1 MGIEVLPDH
10 VVAQIAAGEVVERPA
25 SVVKE
30 LIENAIDAGATTI
43 HISVTDGGQR
53 LIRVSDDGSGIPAQE
68 VELAFSRHATS
79 KLRSHDDLQRIATL
93 GFRGE
98 ALFSIASVSRV
109 TVTTR
114 HHDEQAGTRLRLEG
128 SAIAGRQSIG
138 APSGTIIAVENLF
151 FNVPARLKFLKKATT
166 ERKQITNLITHYA
179 MAYPHVRFILEHD
192 GREVFRTSGSGQLA
206 DVVVKALGLD
216 VFKNLIEVVSEH
228 NRVTVEGYTSHPTLV
243 RADRGR
249 ITLFV
254 NGRAILDSHLSYA
267 ITQAY
272 QGFLEANQYP
282 IAVLLVRVPPE
293 DVDVNVHPTKAEV
306 RFRDNNQVF
315 TAVQRAVR
323 EALMQDASRG
333 GTGGHFAPLDFPNRA
348 GGRFETHWAR
358 QLGMELDTD
367 SAPVSYERGALSRP
381 DRGNSDT
388 DTESVPYGPGAP
400 LKPRT
405 LPVLRV
411 VGQVGASYIVAEGPA
426 GLYLIDQHAAHQR
439 VLYEQFQERGERP
452 QPIHD
457 VITFELAAARS
468 RLLEKYLEAFTA
480 IGFAI
485 EAFGANTF
493 IVRAAPALLPTPDV
507 AQVIVELVD
516 ELAQKR
522 PAHEIDDFLI
532 RQVVRRSA
540 VKVGQILNHE
550 EMQGLVR
557 QLERCQHPLTS
568 PDGRSTLLHMSGD
581 QLAREFG
588 R

>member
-30 LIENAIDAGATTI
+30 LIENAIDAGAATI
-43 HISVTDGGQR
+43 HVSVSDGGQR
-53 LIRVSDDGSGIPAQE
+53 LIRVSDDGGGIYSQE

-114 HHDEQAGTRLRLEG
+114 HRDEQTGIRLRLEG
-128 SAIAGRQSIG
+128 SVISGRQAIG
-138 APSGTIIAVENLF
+138 APSGTIITVENLF
-151 FNVPARLKFLKKATT
+151 YNVPARLKFLKKVTT
-166 ERKQITNLITHYA
+166 ERKQITTLVMHFA
-179 MAYPHVRFILEHD
+179 MAYPHIRFILEHD
-192 GREVFRTSGSGQLA
+192 GREVFRASGSGQLA
-206 DVVVKALGLD
+206 DVMVKALGLEI
-216 VFKNLIEVVSEH
+216 FKNLIEVNSEH
-228 NRVTVEGYTSHPTLV
+228 QAIVVQGYTSDPSLV
-243 RADRGR
+243 RSDRGR

-254 NGRAILDSHLSYA
+254 NGRAVQDSHLTYA

-272 QGFLEANQYP
+272 QGFLESNQYP
-282 IAVLLVRVPPE
+282 IAVLMVRVPSE

-323 EALMQDASRG
+323 EALVEDANRRG
-333 GTGGHFAPLDFPNRA
+333 AGGHFAPLDYPRT
-348 GGRFETHWAR
+348 GGQYEPPWAR
-358 QLGMELDTD
+358 QMGMALDTE
-367 SAPVSYERGALSRP
+367 SAPVSYERGALSQSSQN
-381 DRGNSDT
+381 RGDDT
-388 DTESVPYGPGAP
+388 TIPYGPGAP

-411 VGQVGASYIVAEGPA
+411 IGQVGASYIVAEGPA

-439 VLYEQFQERGERP
+439 VLYEQFLERGERP
-452 QPIHD
+452 KPIND
-457 VITFELAAARS
+457 VVTVELSATRA
-468 RLLEKYLEAFTA
+468 RLLETYLKDFTA
-480 IGFAI
+480 VGFAI
-485 EAFGANTF
+485 EPFGTHTF
-493 IVRAAPALLPTPDV
+493 VVRAAPALLPTPDV
-507 AQVIVELVD
+507 AQIIIELVD

-522 PAHEIDDFLI
+522 PAKYDIEAFLI
-532 RQVVRRSA
+532 QQIVRRSA

-550 EMQGLVR
+550 EMEGLVR
-557 QLERCQHPLTS
+557 QLERSQNPLTS
-568 PDGRSTLLHMSGD
+568 PEGRSTLLHMSGD

>member
-43 HISVTDGGQR
+43 HVSVNEGGQR
-53 LIRVSDDGSGIPAQE
+53 LIRVSDDGDGIHSQE

-114 HHDEQAGTRLRLEG
+114 HRDEQTGTRLRLEG
-128 SAIAGRQSIG
+128 SALAGKQAIG
-138 APSGTIIAVENLF
+138 APSGTIITVENLF
-151 FNVPARLKFLKKATT
+151 YNVPARLKFLKKVTT
-166 ERKQITNLITHYA
+166 ERKQITALVTHLA
-179 MAYPHVRFILEHD
+179 MAYPHIRFILEHD
-192 GREVFRTSGSGQLA
+192 GREVFRASGSGQLA
-206 DVVVKALGLD
+206 DVVVKAMGLD
-216 VFKNLIEVVSEH
+216 VFKSLIEVYSEH
-228 NRVTVEGYTSHPTLV
+228 SGITVHGYTSQPSLV
-243 RADRGR
+243 RSDRGR

-254 NGRAILDSHLSYA
+254 NGRAVQDSHLTYA

-272 QGFLEANQYP
+272 QGFLETSQYP
-282 IAVLLVRVPPE
+282 VAVLMVHVPPE
-293 DVDVNVHPTKAEV
+293 EVDVNVHPTKAEV

-323 EALMQDASRG
+323 EALVEDANRR
-333 GTGGHFAPLDFPNRA
+333 GTGGHFAPLDYPRTA
-348 GGRFETHWAR
+348 GLYEPPWTR
-358 QLGMELDTD
+358 QMGMALDTE
-367 SAPVSYERGALSRP
+367 SSPTAYERGALAQPHSNHERE
-381 DRGNSDT
+381 D
-388 DTESVPYGPGAP
+388 ESIPYGPGAP

-439 VLYEQFQERGERP
+439 VLYEQFLERGERP
-452 QPIHD
+452 KPIND
-457 VITFELAAARS
+457 VVTVELSATRA
-468 RLLEKYLEAFTA
+468 RLLETHLQEFMAV
-480 IGFAI
+480 GFSV
-485 EAFGANTF
+485 EPFGPHTF
-493 IVRAAPALLPTPDV
+493 VVRAAPALLPTPDV
-507 AQVIVELVD
+507 AQIITELVD

-522 PAHEIDDFLI
+522 PAKGDVEEFLI
-532 RQVVRRSA
+532 RQIVRRSA

-557 QLERCQHPLTS
+557 QLERSQNPLTS
-568 PDGRSTLLHMSGD
+568 PEGRSTLLHMSGD